1 MLLRSFLVVFFFF
14 KQKTAYDMRIS
25 DWSSDV
31 CSSDLPHVRLTDL
44 AEVWETLEASGL
56 GTPNVGL
63 VSDIIACPGLDYCNL
78 ANARSIPVAQRIT
91 QRFGDLQRQHEI
103 GDLKIKISG
112 CINACG
118 HHHVGHIGLLGVDKR
133 GEEDRKSTRLNSSH

>member
-1 MLLRSFLVVFFFF
+1 
-14 KQKTAYDMRIS
+14 MRIS

-31 CSSDLPHVRLTDL
+31 CSSDLLAERFSHDEIRVSHEQNLVLPHVRLTDL
-44 AEVWETLEASGL
+44 AEVWEMLEASGL

-78 ANARSIPVAQRIT
+78 ANARSIPVAQRLT

-103 GDLKIKISG
+103 GDLKLKISG
-112 CINACG
+112 C
-118 HHHVGHIGLLGVDKR
+118 L
-133 GEEDRKSTRLNSSH
+133 DRKSVVTEKSGSVRVDLGGSRTI